1 MKIAYTS
8 CIASALITLT
18 IMGCSSSIKNLE
30 DPSFMQR
37 ELVIQASQQC
47 EAADMRPRI
56 VYGYQ
61 VIQDRRVAIPLDVQC
76 EPSAWRKSR

>member
-1 MKIAYTS
+1 MRA
-8 CIASALITLT
+8 ALVTLLALV
-18 IMGCSSSIKNLE
+18 GCSSTIKNLE
-30 DPSFMQR
+30 DPAFMQR

-47 EAADMRPRI
+47 ENADMRPRI

-76 EPSAWRKSR
+76 EPSAWRKGR